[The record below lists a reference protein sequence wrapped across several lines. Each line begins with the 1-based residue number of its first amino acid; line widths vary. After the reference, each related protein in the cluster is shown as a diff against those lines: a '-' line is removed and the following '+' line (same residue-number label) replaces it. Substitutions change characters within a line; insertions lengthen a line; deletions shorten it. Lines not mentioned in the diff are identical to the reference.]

1 MSSLLKE
8 YEPVRTKQRGQNV
21 ENQPP
26 AVSRANL
33 RTRREVLVAGMAG
46 AFSMALAACGGE
58 TARKAA
64 GVAPAGSDLG
74 AVEHVIFLMNENRS
88 FDHYFGSYKG
98 VRGFDDAAA
107 RSQGLFSQAWPGGA
121 APQLLPFHLDTATTD
136 AECTFDLSHEWS
148 AQHACWNG
156 GKMDQFVATHTM
168 PQWEGPQNGVLTMG
182 YYTRSDLE
190 FWYSLADAF
199 TIADGYH
206 CSVMGPTHPN
216 RLHAWSGTLDPAG
229 HEGGPVIVTNSSST
243 FIGSASW
250 RSMPEELEAKGI
262 SWKCYNPSGA
272 AYRPS
277 NPLSI
282 AISDNILLY
291 FKRHVQDPSSP
302 LYKKAFDPIFPGDFA
317 RDVANDTLP
326 QVSWIIPPLGYDEHP
341 PSPPAAGMW
350 FTHQVLTALV
360 SNPKTWSK
368 TVLFIMYDENDGF
381 FDHVKPP
388 VPPAGTPGEFLT
400 VDPLPAPAKGVAGP
414 LGLGFRVPLLVVSP
428 FSRGGYVCSDT
439 FDHTSQLRFLETR
452 FGVKAPNI
460 TAWRRS
466 VTGDLTST
474 LHVGSPDTSWPRLPV
489 TEGRSDSRVKSQCT
503 ASQLIE
509 FDVTN
514 PVPYPVPA
522 NQAIPSQEP
531 GPAAPVPA

>member
-1 MSSLLKE
+1 
-8 YEPVRTKQRGQNV
+8 V
-21 ENQPP
+21 EHRPGG
-26 AVSRANL
+26 VSRSNL

-46 AFSMALAACGGE
+46 AFSLALAACGGD

-64 GVAPAGSDLG
+64 GIAPAGSDLG
-74 AVEHVIFLMNENRS
+74 AVEHVVFLMNENRS

-98 VRGFDDAAA
+98 VRGFDDH
-107 RSQGLFSQAWPGGA
+107 SSGSLGVFSQSWPGGA
-121 APQLLPFHLDTATTD
+121 ATELLPFHLDTANSD

-148 AQHACWNG
+148 AQHMCWNG
-156 GKMDQFVATHTM
+156 GTLDRFVATHTM
-168 PQWEGPQNGVLTMG
+168 AQFEGPQNGVLTMG

-190 FWYSLADAF
+190 FWYALADAF

-216 RLHAWSGTLDPAG
+216 RLHALSGTLDPEG
-229 HEGGPVIVTNSSST
+229 HEGGPVIITNSSPSA
-243 FIGSASW
+243 IGSASW
-250 RSMPEELEAKGI
+250 RSMPEELESKGI
-262 SWKCYNPSGA
+262 SWKVYNPPGIG
-272 AYRPS
+272 YQPS
-277 NPLSI
+277 SPLSI

-291 FKRHVQDPSSP
+291 FKRHVQDPSSS
-302 LYKKAFDPIFPGDFA
+302 LYKKAFGPIFPRDFA

-326 QVSWIIPPLGYDEHP
+326 QVSWITPPLGFDEHP
-341 PSPPAAGMW
+341 PAPPAAGMW
-350 FTHQVLTALV
+350 FTHQVLSALV

-381 FDHVKPP
+381 FDHVAPP
-388 VPPAGTPGEFLT
+388 VAPAGTPGEYLT
-400 VDPLPAPAKGVAGP
+400 VDPLPSPAQDVAGP
-414 LGLGFRVPLLVVSP
+414 IGLGFRVPLLVVSP

-460 TAWRRS
+460 SAWRRS

-474 LHVGSPDTSWPRLPV
+474 LHLGTPDASVPPLPV
-489 TEGRSDSRVKSQCT
+489 THGRSEVSVTSECQ

-509 FDVTN
+509 LDVTN

-522 NQAIPSQEP
+522 NQSMPSQEP
-531 GPAAPVPA
+531 GSAVPVPA

>member
-1 MSSLLKE
+1 V
-8 YEPVRTKQRGQNV
+8 PNV
-21 ENQPP
+21 ENRSLVVSQP
-26 AVSRANL
+26 NL
-33 RTRREVLVAGMAG
+33 RTRREVLIAGMAG

-64 GVAPAGSDLG
+64 HVAPAGSDLG

-98 VRGFDDAAA
+98 VRGFDDHPTTSPGVFAQ
-107 RSQGLFSQAWPGGA
+107 SWPGGA
-121 APQLLPFHLDTATTD
+121 APQLLPFHLDTANSD
-136 AECTFDLSHEWS
+136 AECTLDLSHEWS
-148 AQHACWNG
+148 AQHMSWNKG
-156 GKMDQFVATHTM
+156 QMDRFVATHTM
-168 PQWEGPQNGVLTMG
+168 AQFEGPQNGVLTMG
-182 YYTRSDLE
+182 YYTRSDLP
-190 FWYSLADAF
+190 FWYALADAF

-216 RLHAWSGTLDPAG
+216 RLHALSGTLDPEG
-229 HEGGPVIVTNSSST
+229 HEGGPVIITNSAASAV
-243 FIGSASW
+243 GSASW
-250 RSMPEELEAKGI
+250 RSMPEELEANGI
-262 SWKCYNPSGA
+262 SWKVYNPPGIG
-272 AYRPS
+272 YQPTNR
-277 NPLSI
+277 LSI

-291 FKRHVQDPSSP
+291 FKRHVENPSSP
-302 LYKKAFDPIFPGDFA
+302 LYKKAFGPIFPGDFA

-326 QVSWIIPPLGYDEHP
+326 QVSWICPPVGYDEHP

-350 FTHQVLTALV
+350 FTHQVLSALV

-381 FDHVKPP
+381 FDHVPPP
-388 VPPAGTPGEFLT
+388 VAPAGTPGEYLT
-400 VDPLPAPAKGVAGP
+400 VDPLPTPADGIAGP

-460 TAWRRS
+460 SAWRRS
-466 VTGDLTST
+466 VTGDLSST
-474 LHVGSPDTSWPRLPV
+474 LHVGSPDASVPALPA
-489 TEGRSDSRVKSQCT
+489 TLGRSDPRVKGECQ

-509 FDVTN
+509 LDVNN

-522 NQAIPSQEP
+522 NQSMPSQEP
-531 GPAAPVPA
+531 GAAVPVPT